1 MPLFGAIIEVFCQTL
16 KTISWFK
23 TFSMRLQGSSE
34 PMSDYF
40 YHDSVNQVSR
50 EDCVKWQ
57 YKTSSWSGHV
67 YFFINYMKEFH
78 KKMSVYIRRFHTEYI
93 FFWYIIFMSNTFCNR
108 SWRLNVRMMG
118 SVVDQR
124 RQQTTV
130 RNVPRRCREKG
141 LQNKILHFSKF
152 FTY

>member
-34 PMSDYF
+34 PMPDYF

-57 YKTSSWSGHV
+57 LQNSLLIRPRVLFNQLYKGISQENVGI
-67 YFFINYMKEFH
+67 Y
-78 KKMSVYIRRFHTEYI
+78 KKIPHWVYILLFY
-93 FFWYIIFMSNTFCNR
+93 
-108 SWRLNVRMMG
+108 
-118 SVVDQR
+118 
-124 RQQTTV
+124 
-130 RNVPRRCREKG
+130 
-141 LQNKILHFSKF
+141 HF
-152 FTY
+152 YE